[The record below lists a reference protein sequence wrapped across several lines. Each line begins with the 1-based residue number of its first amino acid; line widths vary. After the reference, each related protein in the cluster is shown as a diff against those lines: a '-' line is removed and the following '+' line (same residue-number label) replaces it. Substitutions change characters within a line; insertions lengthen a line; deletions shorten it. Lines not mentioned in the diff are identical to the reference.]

1 MMATSRQNDS
11 PVRPLRGTRARMNR
25 DDVPDPGRP
34 DVTIV
39 IPVFNEEESLSE
51 LLRQLDAALAPL
63 EVETE
68 IIFVDDGSG
77 DGSLA
82 VLRQLAARDERVKVI
97 VFRRNF
103 GQTAALDAGFRHARG
118 DVIVAMDADL
128 QNDPAD
134 IPRLL
139 DKIAEGYDVV
149 SGWRKKRREPFFT
162 RVLPSRMANWLIS
175 RITGI
180 RLHDF
185 GCTLT
190 AYRREIMSDV
200 HLFGEMH
207 RFIPVW
213 ANWAGGRITEI
224 EVSHHPRRFGSTKY
238 SLFRTFRVVLDLI
251 TVHFLVAYTSK
262 PAYFFGKFGLAAFLL
277 SFLTLCWTLVERQ
290 LFGTWV
296 HKNPVFLIGI
306 FSALVGVQVIFTGL
320 LAELN
325 TRTHFAASGRPA
337 YFVRECINLDEA
349 DGMVGRPGADR
360 EG

>member
-1 MMATSRQNDS
+1 
-11 PVRPLRGTRARMNR
+11 
-25 DDVPDPGRP
+25 
-34 DVTIV
+34 
-39 IPVFNEEESLSE
+39 
-51 LLRQLDAALAPL
+51 
-63 EVETE
+63 
-68 IIFVDDGSG
+68 
-77 DGSLA
+77 
-82 VLRQLAARDERVKVI
+82 
-97 VFRRNF
+97 
-103 GQTAALDAGFRHARG
+103 
-118 DVIVAMDADL
+118 MDADL

-139 DKIAEGYDVV
+139 DTIDEGFDVV
-149 SGWRKKRREPFFT
+149 SGWRRRRCEPFFT

-224 EVSHHPRRFGSTKY
+224 EVTHQPRRHGTSNY

-262 PAYFFGKFGLAAFLL
+262 PAYFFGKFGLVAFVL
-277 SFLTLCWTLVERQ
+277 SFLTMCWTLVERE

-296 HKNPVFLIGI
+296 HKNPFFLIGI
-306 FSALVGVQVIFTGL
+306 FLALVGVQMIFTGL

-325 TRTHFAASGRPA
+325 TRTHFAAEGRPA
-337 YFVRECINLDEA
+337 YFVRERVNFPEGGTTDRPTSLDR
-349 DGMVGRPGADR
+349 DG
-360 EG
+360 